1 MDKGWHPLDE
11 RYVEAY
17 GAHAR
22 TPLAEVAAVQPDTP
36 LTLDTPLTPLNPHCP
51 LCLAGLVFTHRR
63 RGGFRYYRHLE
74 SADDA
79 RCPLTT
85 PSYDPAGLSVNASVD
100 ANMGA
105 DANANMN
112 VPPQGAAAS
121 LHRERFLQHWQ
132 RHYRIA
138 RHAAP
143 PLTLERFARLIE
155 YADVVDLWRYPA
167 FDEHDAP
174 YVLLALAGFISVHD
188 RDERARI
195 RLWFDGSVR
204 DVGDLWH
211 AERRV
216 PPGLFRVT
224 YREPLHTP
232 FPTSADILFWEPV
245 ERIERLADCT
255 APRLRQTQIR
265 MFNRF
270 IDGYERERNRRGEQD
285 PGADE

>member
-17 GAHAR
+17 GAYAR
-22 TPLAEVAAVQPDTP
+22 TQAGDGAVSA
-36 LTLDTPLTPLNPHCP
+36 NPRCP
-51 LCLAGLVFTHRR
+51 LCLAELVFTHRR
-63 RGGFRYYRHLE
+63 RGGYRYYRHLD

-85 PSYDPAGLSVNASVD
+85 SSYEPAGLTVGASLD
-100 ANMGA
+100 T
-105 DANANMN
+105 NANGLAG
-112 VPPQGAAAS
+112 GAAGP

-132 RHYRIA
+132 RHFRIA

-167 FDEHDAP
+167 FDERDVP
-174 YVLLALAGFISVHD
+174 YVLLALAGFISVND

-195 RLWFDGSVR
+195 RLCFDGSVR
-204 DVGDLWH
+204 DVGDLWRD
-211 AERRV
+211 ERRV
-216 PPGLFRVT
+216 PAGLFRVT

-232 FPTSADILFWEPV
+232 FPTAADILFWEPV
-245 ERIERLADCT
+245 ERIERLADCP

-265 MFNRF
+265 AFNRF
-270 IDGYERERNRRGEQD
+270 IGGYERERDRRGERD
-285 PGADE
+285 AGESE

>member
-17 GAHAR
+17 GADAR
-22 TPLAEVAAVQPDTP
+22 THAGEPVAAQPVASIKP
-36 LTLDTPLTPLNPHCP
+36 RCP
-51 LCLAGLVFTHRR
+51 LCLAELVFTHRR
-63 RGGFRYYRHLE
+63 RGGYRYYRHLD

-85 PSYDPAGLSVNASVD
+85 PSYEPTGLTVNATPNGNGS
-100 ANMGA
+100 ASGSA
-105 DANANMN
+105 H
-112 VPPQGAAAS
+112 AAAGP

-132 RHYRIA
+132 RHFRIA

-167 FDEHDAP
+167 FDERDVP
-174 YVLLALAGFISVHD
+174 YVLLALAGFISVND

-195 RLWFDGSVR
+195 RLCFDGSVR
-204 DVGDLWH
+204 DVGDLWRD
-211 AERRV
+211 ERRV

-232 FPTSADILFWEPV
+232 FPTAADILFWEPV
-245 ERIERLADCT
+245 ERIERLADCH

-265 MFNRF
+265 AFNRF
-270 IDGYERERNRRGEQD
+270 LGGYERERDRRGEKD
-285 PGADE
+285 PGTHE

>member
-22 TPLAEVAAVQPDTP
+22 TLAEEAASA
-36 LTLDTPLTPLNPHCP
+36 PHPRCP
-51 LCLAGLVFTHRR
+51 LCLAELVFTHRR
-63 RGGFRYYRHLE
+63 RGGHRYYRHLE

-85 PSYDPAGLSVNASVD
+85 PSYDPAGLAVNAH
-100 ANMGA
+100 ALA
-105 DANANMN
+105 
-112 VPPQGAAAS
+112 QGVSAA

-155 YADVVDLWRYPA
+155 YADVVDLWRYAA
-167 FDEHDAP
+167 FDERDAP

-195 RLWFDGSVR
+195 RIWFDGSVR

-211 AERRV
+211 EERRR

-245 ERIERLADCT
+245 ERVERLSDCT

-270 IDGYERERNRRGEQD
+270 IDGYERERRRRGEHAS
-285 PGADE
+285 GADE

>member
-22 TPLAEVAAVQPDTP
+22 TTEAEAVAVQPAATP
-36 LTLDTPLTPLNPHCP
+36 NPRCP
-51 LCLAGLVFTHRR
+51 LCLAELVFTHRR
-63 RGGFRYYRHLE
+63 RGGYRYYRHLE

-79 RCPLTT
+79 RCPLST
-85 PSYDPAGLSVNASVD
+85 PSYDPAGLAVNASVGVD
-100 ANMGA
+100 VNASANPGA
-105 DANANMN
+105 NPSGSA
-112 VPPQGAAAS
+112 QGAAGA

-143 PLTLERFARLIE
+143 SLTLERFARLIE

-167 FDEHDAP
+167 FDERDAP

-195 RLWFDGSVR
+195 RIWFDGSVR

-211 AERRV
+211 EERRV

-245 ERIERLADCT
+245 ERIERLADCV

-270 IDGYERERNRRGEQD
+270 IDGYERERSRRGEQT
-285 PGADE
+285 PGAEE

>member
-22 TPLAEVAAVQPDTP
+22 TQVVEAASAPRP
-36 LTLDTPLTPLNPHCP
+36 RCP
-51 LCLAGLVFTHRR
+51 LCLAELVFTHRR
-63 RGGFRYYRHLE
+63 RGGYRYYRHLE

-79 RCPLTT
+79 RCPLST
-85 PSYDPAGLSVNASVD
+85 PSYDPAGLTVNASVD
-100 ANMGA
+100 VNA
-105 DANANMN
+105 DANADAS
-112 VPPQGAAAS
+112 VGASAS
-121 LHRERFLQHWQ
+121 GSTQRVSGALHRERFLQHWQ
-132 RHYRIA
+132 RHYRVA

-167 FDEHDAP
+167 FDERDAP

-195 RLWFDGSVR
+195 RIWFDGSVR

-211 AERRV
+211 EERRT

-245 ERIERLADCT
+245 ERVERLSDCA

-270 IDGYERERNRRGEQD
+270 IDGYERERRRRGENA
-285 PGADE
+285 PEADE